1 MRIIDR
7 YTGKILSDSNLPSDI
22 ELGRYAISMGSTYKE
37 LTSNTYKVQE
47 GQRIHQE
54 LLDDVNKDKHN
65 IFEII
70 SESVENGDFKS
81 IPLLQGIKNGLEFG
95 DFATQ
100 LEDDFKHIEAIFHTP
115 YSKLNRTIEKV
126 PVSRAKRIS
135 NRSNQYLAAH
145 TEDWLH
151 KGLVSFRPSRI
162 LTEEIIADENVFEN
176 QLLIA
181 LVTRAT
187 RHLERKLRYTRD
199 ISEFL
204 KNYKELIDK
213 FNNTTDCWYKR
224 VRRELSIAGKVYDE
238 QSGNYKATN
247 ADIQIVTSTMR
258 RLKKLKDS
266 LLKLRQYDLFYNV
279 DQRLVKSVQYH
290 DTNVLINDK
299 HYRYL
304 KKLWI
309 LLLKEENA
317 NPDDNKADSDEFI
330 INNVRNYGISIINYA
345 VKDNEYL
352 GYNVK
357 GTDKHWLAQRDNCPD
372 INLFVDELG
381 VIHVMVGFAELR
393 FIVTC
398 DLPFS
403 SYNHSL
409 PENTFIIAYDNND
422 ADDEY
427 VRSSI
432 DSENIIPVSLRDVT
446 CVERLAIILRK
457 EMLKQYIEH
466 TLFKAYEVPGILL
479 PYYEELANF
488 IKCIQID
495 VKEPSY
501 IFTKY
506 PIVDFNKN
514 KWRDIVLNCE
524 DYKDRG
530 RMEQKKISDALD
542 SFIDEYEQHAMNLC
556 DKLRCFDPDCS
567 LQINSWQCDSLT
579 YIVCSCGYVLD
590 SSNRNHIV
598 FYKKDSPFSS
608 EEMGMDQLEI
618 NLSREQ

>member
-1 MRIIDR
+1 MQIIDR
-7 YTGKILSDSNLPSDI
+7 YTGKIISDSNLPGDI

-37 LTSNTYKVQE
+37 LTSKSYKVQE

-70 SESVENGDFKS
+70 SESVENGDFRS

-100 LEDDFKHIEAIFHTP
+100 MEEDFKHIEAIFHAP

-162 LTEEIIADENVFEN
+162 LTEEIISDENVFEN
-176 QLLIA
+176 QLVIA
-181 LVTRAT
+181 LVTRAAH
-187 RHLERKLRYTRD
+187 HLERKLRYTRD
-199 ISEFL
+199 ITEFL
-204 KNYKELIDK
+204 IEYSKLIEK
-213 FNNTTDCWYKR
+213 HENSEDCWYKK
-224 VRRELSIAGKVYDE
+224 VRRELSLAGKVYDE
-238 QSGNYKATN
+238 QSGNYKSTN
-247 ADIQIVTSTMR
+247 ADIQVVTSTMK
-258 RLKKLKDS
+258 RLKKLRDS
-266 LLKLRQYDLFYNV
+266 LLKLRKYDLFYNV

-304 KKLWI
+304 KKLWV

-317 NPDDNKADSDEFI
+317 NPDDNKADADEFI

-345 VKDNEYL
+345 VKDIEYL
-352 GYNVK
+352 GYNVV
-357 GTDKHWLAQRDNCPD
+357 GTDKQWEAQRDNCPD
-372 INLFVDELG
+372 IRLSIDEYG
-381 VIHVMVGFAELR
+381 VINVMVGSDKLR

-398 DLPFS
+398 DLPYLS
-403 SYNHSL
+403 GNQSL
-409 PENTFIIAYDNND
+409 PKNTYVIAYDNND
-422 ADDEY
+422 ADDDY
-427 VRSSI
+427 VRSSV
-432 DSENIIPVSLRDVT
+432 DSANIIPVSLRDIT
-446 CVERLAIILRK
+446 CVERIAIILRQV
-457 EMLKQYIEH
+457 MLKQYVEH
-466 TLFKAYEVPGILL
+466 TLFKAYEMPRILL
-479 PYYEELANF
+479 PYYNMIATF
-488 IKCIQID
+488 ITCIQID
-495 VKEPSY
+495 AKVPSY

-506 PIVDFNKN
+506 PIVEFNKN
-514 KWRDIVLNCE
+514 KWRDKVLSSE
-524 DYKDRG
+524 DYKDKS

-542 SFIDEYEQHAMNLC
+542 TFIDDYELYAMDLR

-567 LQINSWQCDSLT
+567 LQINSWQCDSLS

-590 SSNRNHIV
+590 SSNHSHIV
-598 FYKKDSPFSS
+598 FYKKDSPFSP
-608 EEMGMDQLEI
+608 EEMGMDYLAI
-618 NLSREQ
+618 NLN

>member
-1 MRIIDR
+1 MQIIDR
-7 YTGKILSDSNLPSDI
+7 YTGKILNDSNLPSDI

-37 LTSNTYKVQE
+37 LTSKSYKVQE

-70 SESVENGDFKS
+70 SESVENGDFRS

-100 LEDDFKHIEAIFHTP
+100 MEEEFKHIEAIFHAP

-162 LTEEIIADENVFEN
+162 LTEEIISDENVFEN
-176 QLLIA
+176 QLVIA
-181 LVTRAT
+181 LVTRAAH
-187 RHLERKLRYTRD
+187 HLERKLRYTRD
-199 ISEFL
+199 ITEFL
-204 KNYKELIDK
+204 IEYSKLIEK
-213 FNNTTDCWYKR
+213 HEKSEDCWYKK
-224 VRRELSIAGKVYDE
+224 VRRELSLAGKVYDE
-238 QSGNYKATN
+238 QSGNYKAAN
-247 ADIQIVTSTMR
+247 ADIQIVTSTMK
-258 RLKKLKDS
+258 RLKKLRDS

-304 KKLWI
+304 KKLWV

-317 NPDDNKADSDEFI
+317 NPDDNKADADEYI

-345 VKDNEYL
+345 VKDIEYL
-352 GYNVK
+352 GYNIV
-357 GTDKHWLAQRDNCPD
+357 GTDKQWKAQRDNCPD
-372 INLFVDELG
+372 IRLSVDEYG
-381 VIHVMVGFAELR
+381 VINVMVGSQKLR
-393 FIVTC
+393 FVVTC
-398 DLPFS
+398 DLPYLS
-403 SYNHSL
+403 GNQSL
-409 PENTFIIAYDNND
+409 SENTYIIAYDNND

-427 VRSSI
+427 VRSSV
-432 DSENIIPVSLRDVT
+432 DSANIIPVSLRDIT
-446 CVERLAIILRK
+446 CVERIAIIFRK
-457 EMLKQYIEH
+457 EMLKQYVEN
-466 TLFKAYEVPGILL
+466 TLLKAYEMPLILF
-479 PYYEELANF
+479 PYYNLIATF
-488 IKCIQID
+488 ITCIQID
-495 VKEPSY
+495 PKVSSY

-506 PIVDFNKN
+506 PIVEFNKN
-514 KWRDIVLNCE
+514 KWRDKVLNSD
-524 DYKDRG
+524 DYKDKS

-542 SFIDEYEQHAMNLC
+542 TFIDDYELYAMDLR

-567 LQINSWQCDSLT
+567 LQINSWQCDSLS

-590 SSNRNHIV
+590 SSNHSNIV
-598 FYKKDSPFSS
+598 FYKKDSPFSP
-608 EEMGMDQLEI
+608 EEMGMDYLAI
-618 NLSREQ
+618 NLN

>member
-1 MRIIDR
+1 MQIIDR
-7 YTGKILSDSNLPSDI
+7 YTGKILNDSNLPGDI

-37 LTSNTYKVQE
+37 LTSKSYKVQE

-70 SESVENGDFKS
+70 SESVENGDFRS

-100 LEDDFKHIEAIFHTP
+100 MEEDFKHIEAIFHAP

-162 LTEEIIADENVFEN
+162 LTEEIISDENVFEN
-176 QLLIA
+176 QLVIA
-181 LVTRAT
+181 LVTRAAH
-187 RHLERKLRYTRD
+187 HLERKLRYTRD
-199 ISEFL
+199 ITEFL
-204 KNYKELIDK
+204 IEYSKLIEK
-213 FNNTTDCWYKR
+213 HEKSEDCWYKK
-224 VRRELSIAGKVYDE
+224 VRRELSLAGKVYDE
-238 QSGNYKATN
+238 QSGNYKAAN
-247 ADIQIVTSTMR
+247 ADIQIVTSTMK
-258 RLKKLKDS
+258 RLKKLRDS

-304 KKLWI
+304 KKLWV

-317 NPDDNKADSDEFI
+317 NPDDNKADADEYI
-330 INNVRNYGISIINYA
+330 VNNVRNYGISIINYA
-345 VKDNEYL
+345 VKDIEYL
-352 GYNVK
+352 GYNIV
-357 GTDKHWLAQRDNCPD
+357 GTDKQWKAQRDNCPD
-372 INLFVDELG
+372 IRLSVDEYG
-381 VIHVMVGFAELR
+381 VINVMVGSTKLR

-398 DLPFS
+398 DLPHLTGNKTF
-403 SYNHSL
+403 
-409 PENTFIIAYDNND
+409 PENTYIIAYDNND

-427 VRSSI
+427 VRSSV
-432 DSENIIPVSLRDVT
+432 DSANIIPVSLRDIT
-446 CVERLAIILRK
+446 CVERIAIILRK
-457 EMLKQYIEH
+457 EMLKQYVENI
-466 TLFKAYEVPGILL
+466 LFKAYEMPRILF
-479 PYYEELANF
+479 PYYNLIATF
-488 IKCIQID
+488 ITCIQID
-495 VKEPSY
+495 PKVPSY

-506 PIVDFNKN
+506 PIVEFNKN
-514 KWRDIVLNCE
+514 KWRDKVLNCD
-524 DYKDRG
+524 DYKDKS
-530 RMEQKKISDALD
+530 RMEQNKISVALD
-542 SFIDEYEQHAMNLC
+542 TFIDDYELYAMDLR

-567 LQINSWQCDSLT
+567 LQINSWQCDSLS

-590 SSNRNHIV
+590 SSNHSNIV
-598 FYKKDSPFSS
+598 FYKKDSPFSP
-608 EEMGMDQLEI
+608 EEMGMDYLAI
-618 NLSREQ
+618 NLN

>member
-1 MRIIDR
+1 MQIIDR
-7 YTGKILSDSNLPSDI
+7 YTGKILNDSNLPGDI

-37 LTSNTYKVQE
+37 LTSKSYKVQE

-70 SESVENGDFKS
+70 SESVENGDFRS

-100 LEDDFKHIEAIFHTP
+100 MEEDFKHIEAIFHAP

-162 LTEEIIADENVFEN
+162 LTEEIISDENVFEN
-176 QLLIA
+176 QLVIA
-181 LVTRAT
+181 LVTRAAH
-187 RHLERKLRYTRD
+187 HLERKLRYTRD
-199 ISEFL
+199 ITEFL
-204 KNYKELIDK
+204 IEYSKLIEK
-213 FNNTTDCWYKR
+213 HEKSEDCWYKK
-224 VRRELSIAGKVYDE
+224 VRRELSLAGKVYDE
-238 QSGNYKATN
+238 QSGNYKAAN
-247 ADIQIVTSTMR
+247 ADIQIVTSTMK
-258 RLKKLKDS
+258 RLKKLRDS

-304 KKLWI
+304 KKLWV

-317 NPDDNKADSDEFI
+317 NPDDNKADADEFI

-345 VKDNEYL
+345 VKDIEYL
-352 GYNVK
+352 GYNIV
-357 GTDKHWLAQRDNCPD
+357 GTDKQWKAQRDNCPD
-372 INLFVDELG
+372 IRLSVDEYG
-381 VIHVMVGFAELR
+381 VINVMVGSQKLR
-393 FIVTC
+393 FVVTC
-398 DLPFS
+398 DLPYLS
-403 SYNHSL
+403 GNQSL
-409 PENTFIIAYDNND
+409 SENTYIIAYDNND

-427 VRSSI
+427 VRSSV
-432 DSENIIPVSLRDVT
+432 DSANIIPVSLRDIT
-446 CVERLAIILRK
+446 CVERIAIIFRK
-457 EMLKQYIEH
+457 EMLKQYVEN
-466 TLFKAYEVPGILL
+466 TLLKAYEMPRILF
-479 PYYEELANF
+479 PYYNLIATF
-488 IKCIQID
+488 ITCIQID
-495 VKEPSY
+495 PKVPSY

-506 PIVDFNKN
+506 PIVEFNKN
-514 KWRDIVLNCE
+514 KWRDKVLNSD
-524 DYKDRG
+524 DYKDKS

-542 SFIDEYEQHAMNLC
+542 TFIDDYELYAMDLR

-567 LQINSWQCDSLT
+567 LQINSWQCDSLS

-590 SSNRNHIV
+590 SSNHRNIV
-598 FYKKDSPFSS
+598 FYKKDSPFSP
-608 EEMGMDQLEI
+608 EEMGMDYLAI
-618 NLSREQ
+618 NLN

>member
-1 MRIIDR
+1 MQIIDR
-7 YTGKILSDSNLPSDI
+7 YTGKILNDSNLPGDI

-37 LTSNTYKVQE
+37 LTSKSYKVQE

-70 SESVENGDFKS
+70 SESVENGDFRS

-100 LEDDFKHIEAIFHTP
+100 MEEDFKHIEAIFHAP

-162 LTEEIIADENVFEN
+162 LTEEIISDENVFEN
-176 QLLIA
+176 QLVIA
-181 LVTRAT
+181 LVTRAAH
-187 RHLERKLRYTRD
+187 HLERKLRYTRD
-199 ISEFL
+199 ITEFL
-204 KNYKELIDK
+204 IEYSKLIEK
-213 FNNTTDCWYKR
+213 HEKSEDCWYKK
-224 VRRELSIAGKVYDE
+224 VRRELSLAGKVYDE
-238 QSGNYKATN
+238 QSGNYKAAN
-247 ADIQIVTSTMR
+247 ADIQIVTSTMK
-258 RLKKLKDS
+258 RLKKLRDS

-304 KKLWI
+304 KKLWV

-317 NPDDNKADSDEFI
+317 NPDDNKADADEYI

-345 VKDNEYL
+345 VKDIEYL
-352 GYNVK
+352 GYNIV
-357 GTDKHWLAQRDNCPD
+357 GTDKQWKAQRDNCPD
-372 INLFVDELG
+372 IRLSVDEYG
-381 VIHVMVGFAELR
+381 VINVMVGPQKLR
-393 FIVTC
+393 FVVTC
-398 DLPFS
+398 DLPYLS
-403 SYNHSL
+403 GNQSL
-409 PENTFIIAYDNND
+409 PKNTYIIAYDNND

-427 VRSSI
+427 VRSSV
-432 DSENIIPVSLRDVT
+432 DSANIIPVSLRDIT
-446 CVERLAIILRK
+446 CVERIAIIFRK
-457 EMLKQYIEH
+457 EMLKQYVEN
-466 TLFKAYEVPGILL
+466 TLLKAYEMPRILF
-479 PYYEELANF
+479 PYYNPIATF
-488 IKCIQID
+488 ITCIQID
-495 VKEPSY
+495 AKVPSY

-506 PIVDFNKN
+506 PIVEFNKN
-514 KWRDIVLNCE
+514 KWRDKVLNCD
-524 DYKDRG
+524 DYKDKS

-542 SFIDEYEQHAMNLC
+542 TFIDDYELYAMDLR

-567 LQINSWQCDSLT
+567 LQINSWQCDSSS

-590 SSNRNHIV
+590 SSNHSNIV
-598 FYKKDSPFSS
+598 FYKKDSPFSP
-608 EEMGMDQLEI
+608 EEMGMDYLAI
-618 NLSREQ
+618 NLN

>member
-1 MRIIDR
+1 MQIIDR
-7 YTGKILSDSNLPSDI
+7 YTGKILNDSNLPGDI

-37 LTSNTYKVQE
+37 LTSKSYKVQE

-70 SESVENGDFKS
+70 SESVENGDFRS

-100 LEDDFKHIEAIFHTP
+100 MEEDFKHIEAIFHAP

-162 LTEEIIADENVFEN
+162 LTEEIISDENVFEN
-176 QLLIA
+176 QLVIA
-181 LVTRAT
+181 LVTRAAH
-187 RHLERKLRYTRD
+187 HLERKLRYTRD
-199 ISEFL
+199 ITEFL
-204 KNYKELIDK
+204 IEYSKLIEK
-213 FNNTTDCWYKR
+213 HEKSEDCWYKK
-224 VRRELSIAGKVYDE
+224 VRRELSLAGKVYDE
-238 QSGNYKATN
+238 QSGNYKAAN
-247 ADIQIVTSTMR
+247 ADIQIVTSTMK
-258 RLKKLKDS
+258 RLKKLRDS

-304 KKLWI
+304 KKLWV

-317 NPDDNKADSDEFI
+317 NPDDNKADADEYI

-345 VKDNEYL
+345 VKDIEYL
-352 GYNVK
+352 GYNIV
-357 GTDKHWLAQRDNCPD
+357 GTDKQWKAQRDNCPD
-372 INLFVDELG
+372 IRLSVDEYG
-381 VIHVMVGFAELR
+381 VINVMVGSNKLR

-398 DLPFS
+398 DLPFLS
-403 SYNHSL
+403 DNQTL
-409 PENTFIIAYDNND
+409 PENTYIIAYDNND

-427 VRSSI
+427 VRSSV
-432 DSENIIPVSLRDVT
+432 DSANIIPVSLRDIT
-446 CVERLAIILRK
+446 CVERIAIILRK
-457 EMLKQYIEH
+457 EMLKQYVEH
-466 TLFKAYEVPGILL
+466 TLFKTYEMPRILL
-479 PYYEELANF
+479 PYYNLIASF
-488 IKCIQID
+488 ITCIQID
-495 VKEPSY
+495 AKMPSY
-501 IFTKY
+501 TFTKY
-506 PIVDFNKN
+506 PMVEFNKN
-514 KWRDIVLNCE
+514 NWRDKVLNSD
-524 DYKDRG
+524 DYKDKN

-542 SFIDEYEQHAMNLC
+542 IFIDDYELYAMDLR

-567 LQINSWQCDSLT
+567 LQINSWQCDSLS

-590 SSNRNHIV
+590 SSNHSNIV
-598 FYKKDSPFSS
+598 FYKKDSPFSP
-608 EEMGMDQLEI
+608 EEMGMDYLAI
-618 NLSREQ
+618 NLN

>member
-1 MRIIDR
+1 MQIIDR
-7 YTGKILSDSNLPSDI
+7 YTGKILNESNLPGDI

-37 LTSNTYKVQE
+37 LTSKSYKVQE

-70 SESVENGDFKS
+70 SESVENGDFRS

-100 LEDDFKHIEAIFHTP
+100 MEEDFKHIEAIFHAP

-162 LTEEIIADENVFEN
+162 LTEEIISDENVFEN
-176 QLLIA
+176 QLVIA
-181 LVTRAT
+181 LVTRAAH
-187 RHLERKLRYTRD
+187 HLERKLRYTRD
-199 ISEFL
+199 ITEFL
-204 KNYKELIDK
+204 IEYSKLIEK
-213 FNNTTDCWYKR
+213 HEKSEDCWYKK
-224 VRRELSIAGKVYDE
+224 VRRELSLAGKVYDE
-238 QSGNYKATN
+238 ESGNYKAAN
-247 ADIQIVTSTMR
+247 ADIQIVTSTMK
-258 RLKKLKDS
+258 RLKKLRDS

-304 KKLWI
+304 KKLWL

-317 NPDDNKADSDEFI
+317 NPDDNKADADEYI

-345 VKDNEYL
+345 VKDIEYL
-352 GYNVK
+352 GYNIV
-357 GTDKHWLAQRDNCPD
+357 GTDKQWKAQRDNCPD
-372 INLFVDELG
+372 IRLSVDEYG
-381 VIHVMVGFAELR
+381 VINVMVGSQKLR
-393 FIVTC
+393 FVVTC
-398 DLPFS
+398 DLPYLS
-403 SYNHSL
+403 GNQSL
-409 PENTFIIAYDNND
+409 SENTYIIAYDNND

-427 VRSSI
+427 VRSSV
-432 DSENIIPVSLRDVT
+432 DSANIIPVSLRDIT
-446 CVERLAIILRK
+446 CVERIAIIFRK
-457 EMLKQYIEH
+457 EMLKQYVEN
-466 TLFKAYEVPGILL
+466 TLLKAYEMPRILF
-479 PYYEELANF
+479 PYYNLIATF
-488 IKCIQID
+488 ITCIQID
-495 VKEPSY
+495 PKVPSY

-506 PIVDFNKN
+506 PIVEFNKN
-514 KWRDIVLNCE
+514 KWRDKVLNSD
-524 DYKDRG
+524 DYKDKS

-542 SFIDEYEQHAMNLC
+542 TFIDDYELYAMDLR

-567 LQINSWQCDSLT
+567 LQINSWQCDSLN

-590 SSNRNHIV
+590 SSNHSNIV
-598 FYKKDSPFSS
+598 FYKKDSPFSP
-608 EEMGMDQLEI
+608 EEMGMDFLDVNIQ
-618 NLSREQ
+618 

>member
-1 MRIIDR
+1 MQIIDR
-7 YTGKILSDSNLPSDI
+7 YTGKILNDSNLPGDI

-37 LTSNTYKVQE
+37 LTSKSYKVQE

-70 SESVENGDFKS
+70 SESVENGDFRS

-100 LEDDFKHIEAIFHTP
+100 MEEDFKHIEAIFHAP

-162 LTEEIIADENVFEN
+162 LTEEIISDENVFEN
-176 QLLIA
+176 QLVIA
-181 LVTRAT
+181 LVTRAAH
-187 RHLERKLRYTRD
+187 HLERKLRYTRD
-199 ISEFL
+199 ITEFL
-204 KNYKELIDK
+204 IEYSKLIEK
-213 FNNTTDCWYKR
+213 HEKSEDCWYKK
-224 VRRELSIAGKVYDE
+224 VRRELSLAGKVYDE
-238 QSGNYKATN
+238 QSGNYKAAN
-247 ADIQIVTSTMR
+247 ADIQIVTSTMK
-258 RLKKLKDS
+258 RLKKLRDS
-266 LLKLRQYDLFYNV
+266 LLKLSQDDLFYNV

-304 KKLWI
+304 KKLWV

-317 NPDDNKADSDEFI
+317 NPDDNKADADEYI

-345 VKDNEYL
+345 VKDIEYL
-352 GYNVK
+352 GYNIV
-357 GTDKHWLAQRDNCPD
+357 GTDKQWKAQRDNCPD
-372 INLFVDELG
+372 IRLSVDEYG
-381 VIHVMVGFAELR
+381 VINVMVGSHKLR
-393 FIVTC
+393 FVVTC
-398 DLPFS
+398 DLPYLS
-403 SYNHSL
+403 GNQSL
-409 PENTFIIAYDNND
+409 SENTYIIAYDNND

-427 VRSSI
+427 VRSSV
-432 DSENIIPVSLRDVT
+432 DSANIIPVSLRDIT
-446 CVERLAIILRK
+446 CVERIAIIFRK
-457 EMLKQYIEH
+457 EMLKQYVEN
-466 TLFKAYEVPGILL
+466 TLLKAYEMPRILF
-479 PYYEELANF
+479 PYYNLIATF
-488 IKCIQID
+488 ITCIQID
-495 VKEPSY
+495 PKVPSY

-506 PIVDFNKN
+506 PIVEFNKN
-514 KWRDIVLNCE
+514 KWRDKVLNSD
-524 DYKDRG
+524 DYKDKS

-542 SFIDEYEQHAMNLC
+542 TFIDDYELYAMDLR

-567 LQINSWQCDSLT
+567 LQINSWQCDSLS

-590 SSNRNHIV
+590 SSNHSNIV
-598 FYKKDSPFSS
+598 FYKKDSPFSP
-608 EEMGMDQLEI
+608 EEMGMDYLAI
-618 NLSREQ
+618 NLN

>member
-1 MRIIDR
+1 MQIIDR
-7 YTGKILSDSNLPSDI
+7 YTGKFLNDSNLPGDI

-37 LTSNTYKVQE
+37 LTSKSYKVQG

-70 SESVENGDFKS
+70 SESVENGDFRS

-100 LEDDFKHIEAIFHTP
+100 MEEDLKHIEAIFHAP

-162 LTEEIIADENVFEN
+162 LTEEIISDENVFEN
-176 QLLIA
+176 QLVIA
-181 LVTRAT
+181 LVTRAAH
-187 RHLERKLRYTRD
+187 HLERKLRYTRD
-199 ISEFL
+199 ITEFL
-204 KNYKELIDK
+204 IEYSKLIEK
-213 FNNTTDCWYKR
+213 HEKSEDCWYKK
-224 VRRELSIAGKVYDE
+224 VRRELSLAGKVYDE
-238 QSGNYKATN
+238 QSGNYKAAN
-247 ADIQIVTSTMR
+247 ADIQIVTSTMK
-258 RLKKLKDS
+258 RLKKLRDS

-304 KKLWI
+304 KKLWV

-317 NPDDNKADSDEFI
+317 NPDDNKADADEYI

-345 VKDNEYL
+345 VKDIEYL
-352 GYNVK
+352 GYNIV
-357 GTDKHWLAQRDNCPD
+357 GTDKQWKAQRDNCPD
-372 INLFVDELG
+372 IRLSVDEYG
-381 VIHVMVGFAELR
+381 VINVMVGSQKLR
-393 FIVTC
+393 FVVTC
-398 DLPFS
+398 DLPYLS
-403 SYNHSL
+403 GNQSL
-409 PENTFIIAYDNND
+409 SENTYIIAYDNND

-427 VRSSI
+427 VRSSV
-432 DSENIIPVSLRDVT
+432 DSANIIPVSLRDIT
-446 CVERLAIILRK
+446 CVERIAIIFRK
-457 EMLKQYIEH
+457 EMLKQYVEN
-466 TLFKAYEVPGILL
+466 TLLKAYEMPRILF
-479 PYYEELANF
+479 PYYNLIATF
-488 IKCIQID
+488 ITCIQID
-495 VKEPSY
+495 PKVPSY

-506 PIVDFNKN
+506 PIVEFNKN
-514 KWRDIVLNCE
+514 KWRDKVLNSD
-524 DYKDRG
+524 DYKDKS

-542 SFIDEYEQHAMNLC
+542 TFIDDYELYAMDLR

-567 LQINSWQCDSLT
+567 LQINSWQCDSLS

-590 SSNRNHIV
+590 SSNHSNIV
-598 FYKKDSPFSS
+598 FYKKDSPFSP
-608 EEMGMDQLEI
+608 EEMGMDYLAI
-618 NLSREQ
+618 NLN

>member
-1 MRIIDR
+1 MQIIDR
-7 YTGKILSDSNLPSDI
+7 YTGKILNDSNLPGDI

-37 LTSNTYKVQE
+37 LTSKSYKVQE

-70 SESVENGDFKS
+70 SESVENGDFRS

-100 LEDDFKHIEAIFHTP
+100 MEEDFKHIEAIFHAP

-162 LTEEIIADENVFEN
+162 LTEEIISDENVFEN
-176 QLLIA
+176 QLVIA
-181 LVTRAT
+181 LVTRAAH
-187 RHLERKLRYTRD
+187 HLERKLRYTRD
-199 ISEFL
+199 ITEFL
-204 KNYKELIDK
+204 IEYSKLIEK
-213 FNNTTDCWYKR
+213 HEKSEDCWYKK
-224 VRRELSIAGKVYDE
+224 VRRELSLAGKVYDE
-238 QSGNYKATN
+238 QSGNYKAAN
-247 ADIQIVTSTMR
+247 ADIQIVTYTMK
-258 RLKKLKDS
+258 RLKKLRDS

-304 KKLWI
+304 KKLWV

-317 NPDDNKADSDEFI
+317 NPDDNKADADEFI

-345 VKDNEYL
+345 VKDIEYL
-352 GYNVK
+352 GYNIV
-357 GTDKHWLAQRDNCPD
+357 GTDKQWKAQRDNCPD
-372 INLFVDELG
+372 IRLSVDEYG
-381 VIHVMVGFAELR
+381 VINVMVGPQKLR
-393 FIVTC
+393 FVVTC
-398 DLPFS
+398 DLPYLS
-403 SYNHSL
+403 GNQSL
-409 PENTFIIAYDNND
+409 PENTYIIAYDNND

-427 VRSSI
+427 VRSSV
-432 DSENIIPVSLRDVT
+432 DSANIIPVSLRDIT
-446 CVERLAIILRK
+446 CVERIAIILRK
-457 EMLKQYIEH
+457 EMLKQYVEN
-466 TLFKAYEVPGILL
+466 TLFKAYEMPRILF
-479 PYYEELANF
+479 PYYNLIATF
-488 IKCIQID
+488 ITCIQID
-495 VKEPSY
+495 AKVPSY

-506 PIVDFNKN
+506 PIVEFNKN
-514 KWRDIVLNCE
+514 KCRDKVLNSD
-524 DYKDRG
+524 DYKDKS
-530 RMEQKKISDALD
+530 RMEQKKITDALD
-542 SFIDEYEQHAMNLC
+542 TFIDDYELYAIDLR

-567 LQINSWQCDSLT
+567 LQINSWQCDSLS

-590 SSNRNHIV
+590 SSNHSNIV
-598 FYKKDSPFSS
+598 FYKKDSPFSP
-608 EEMGMDQLEI
+608 EEMGMDYLAI
-618 NLSREQ
+618 NLN

>member
-1 MRIIDR
+1 MQIIDR
-7 YTGKILSDSNLPSDI
+7 YTGKILNDSNLPGDI

-37 LTSNTYKVQE
+37 LTSKSYKVQE

-54 LLDDVNKDKHN
+54 LLDDVNTDKHN

-70 SESVENGDFKS
+70 SESVENGDFRS

-100 LEDDFKHIEAIFHTP
+100 MEEDFKHIEAIFHAP

-162 LTEEIIADENVFEN
+162 LTEEIISDENVFEN

-181 LVTRAT
+181 LVTRAA
-187 RHLERKLRYTRD
+187 HLLERKLRYTRD
-199 ISEFL
+199 ITEFL
-204 KNYKELIDK
+204 IEYSKLIEK
-213 FNNTTDCWYKR
+213 HEKSEDCWYKK
-224 VRRELSIAGKVYDE
+224 VRRELSLAGKVYDE
-238 QSGNYKATN
+238 QSGNYKAAN
-247 ADIQIVTSTMR
+247 ADIQIVTSTMK
-258 RLKKLKDS
+258 RLKKLRDS

-290 DTNVLINDK
+290 DTNVLINDQ

-304 KKLWI
+304 KKLWV

-317 NPDDNKADSDEFI
+317 NPDDNKADADEYI

-345 VKDNEYL
+345 VKDIEYL
-352 GYNVK
+352 DYNVV
-357 GTDKHWLAQRDNCPD
+357 GTDKQWEAQRENCPD
-372 INLFVDELG
+372 IRLSVDKYG
-381 VIHVMVGFAELR
+381 VINVMVGSKKLR

-398 DLPFS
+398 DLPYLS
-403 SYNHSL
+403 GSLLL
-409 PENTFIIAYDNND
+409 PENTYIIAYDNND

-427 VRSSI
+427 VRSSVN
-432 DSENIIPVSLRDVT
+432 SANIIPVSLRDIT
-446 CVERLAIILRK
+446 CVERIAIILRK
-457 EMLKQYIEH
+457 EMLKQYVEN
-466 TLFKAYEVPGILL
+466 TLFKAYEMPRILL
-479 PYYEELANF
+479 PYYNLIATF
-488 IKCIQID
+488 ITCIQID
-495 VKEPSY
+495 AKVPSY

-506 PIVDFNKN
+506 PIVEFNKN
-514 KWRDIVLNCE
+514 KWRDTVLNSD
-524 DYKDRG
+524 DYKDKS

-542 SFIDEYEQHAMNLC
+542 TFIDDYELYAMDLR

-567 LQINSWQCDSLT
+567 LQINSWQCDSLS

-590 SSNRNHIV
+590 SSNKNRIM
-598 FYKKDSPFSS
+598 FYKKDSHFSP
-608 EEMGMDQLEI
+608 EEMGMNYLEI
-618 NLSREQ
+618 KL

>member
-1 MRIIDR
+1 MQIIDR
-7 YTGKILSDSNLPSDI
+7 YTGKILSDSNLPGDI

-37 LTSNTYKVQE
+37 LTSKSYKVQE

-70 SESVENGDFKS
+70 SESVENGDFRS

-100 LEDDFKHIEAIFHTP
+100 MEEDFKHIEAIFHAP

-162 LTEEIIADENVFEN
+162 LTEEIISDENVFEN
-176 QLLIA
+176 QLVIA
-181 LVTRAT
+181 LVTRAAH
-187 RHLERKLRYTRD
+187 HLERKLRYTRD
-199 ISEFL
+199 ITEFL
-204 KNYKELIDK
+204 IEYSKLIEK
-213 FNNTTDCWYKR
+213 HENSEDCWYKK
-224 VRRELSIAGKVYDE
+224 VRRELSLAGKVYDE

-247 ADIQIVTSTMR
+247 TDIQVVTSNMK
-258 RLKKLKDS
+258 RLKKLRDS

-317 NPDDNKADSDEFI
+317 NPDDNKADADEFI

-345 VKDNEYL
+345 VKDIEYL
-352 GYNVK
+352 GYNVV
-357 GTDKHWLAQRDNCPD
+357 GTDKQWEAQRDNCPN
-372 INLFVDELG
+372 IRLSIDEYG
-381 VIHVMVGFAELR
+381 VINVMVGSDKLR

-398 DLPFS
+398 DLPYLS
-403 SYNHSL
+403 GNQSL
-409 PENTFIIAYDNND
+409 PKNTYVIAYDNND
-422 ADDEY
+422 ADDDY
-427 VRSSI
+427 VRSSV
-432 DSENIIPVSLRDVT
+432 DSANVIPVSLRDIT
-446 CVERLAIILRK
+446 CVERIAIILRQV
-457 EMLKQYIEH
+457 MLKQYVEH
-466 TLFKAYEVPGILL
+466 TLFKAYEMPRILL
-479 PYYEELANF
+479 PYYNMIATF
-488 IKCIQID
+488 ITCIQID
-495 VKEPSY
+495 AKVPSY

-506 PIVDFNKN
+506 PIVEFNKN
-514 KWRDIVLNCE
+514 KWRDKVLSSE
-524 DYKDRG
+524 DYKDKS

-542 SFIDEYEQHAMNLC
+542 TFIDDYELYAMDLR

-567 LQINSWQCDSLT
+567 LQINSWQCDSLS

-590 SSNRNHIV
+590 SSNHSHIV
-598 FYKKDSPFSS
+598 FYKKDSPFSP
-608 EEMGMDQLEI
+608 EEMGMDYLAI
-618 NLSREQ
+618 NLN

>member
-1 MRIIDR
+1 MQIIDR
-7 YTGKILSDSNLPSDI
+7 YTGKILNDSNLPGDI

-37 LTSNTYKVQE
+37 LTSKSYKVQE

-70 SESVENGDFKS
+70 SESVENGDFRS

-100 LEDDFKHIEAIFHTP
+100 MEEDFKHIEAIFHAP

-162 LTEEIIADENVFEN
+162 LTEEIISDENVFEN
-176 QLLIA
+176 QLVIA
-181 LVTRAT
+181 LVTRAAH
-187 RHLERKLRYTRD
+187 HLERKLRYTRD
-199 ISEFL
+199 ITEFL
-204 KNYKELIDK
+204 IEYSKLIEK
-213 FNNTTDCWYKR
+213 HEKSEDCWYKK
-224 VRRELSIAGKVYDE
+224 VRRELSLAGKVYDE
-238 QSGNYKATN
+238 QSGNYKAAN
-247 ADIQIVTSTMR
+247 ADIQIVTSTMK
-258 RLKKLKDS
+258 RLKKLRES

-304 KKLWI
+304 KKLWV

-317 NPDDNKADSDEFI
+317 NPDDNKADADEYI
-330 INNVRNYGISIINYA
+330 VNNVRNYGISIINYA
-345 VKDNEYL
+345 VKDIEYL
-352 GYNVK
+352 GYNIV
-357 GTDKHWLAQRDNCPD
+357 GTDKQWKAQRDNCPD
-372 INLFVDELG
+372 MRLSVDEYG
-381 VIHVMVGFAELR
+381 VINVMVGSTKLR

-398 DLPFS
+398 DLPHLTGNKTF
-403 SYNHSL
+403 
-409 PENTFIIAYDNND
+409 PENTYIIAYDNND
-422 ADDEY
+422 ADDDY
-427 VRSSI
+427 VRSSV
-432 DSENIIPVSLRDVT
+432 DSANIIPVSLRDIT
-446 CVERLAIILRK
+446 CVERIAIILRK
-457 EMLKQYIEH
+457 EMLKQYVENI
-466 TLFKAYEVPGILL
+466 LFKAYEMPRILF
-479 PYYEELANF
+479 PYYNLIATF
-488 IKCIQID
+488 ITCIQID
-495 VKEPSY
+495 AKVPSY

-506 PIVDFNKN
+506 PIVEFNKN
-514 KWRDIVLNCE
+514 KWRDKVLNCD
-524 DYKDRG
+524 DYKDKS
-530 RMEQKKISDALD
+530 RMEQNKISVALD
-542 SFIDEYEQHAMNLC
+542 TFIDDYELYAMDLR

-567 LQINSWQCDSLT
+567 LQINSWQCDSLS

-590 SSNRNHIV
+590 SSNHSNIV
-598 FYKKDSPFSS
+598 FYKKDSPFSP
-608 EEMGMDQLEI
+608 EEMGMDYLAI
-618 NLSREQ
+618 NLN

>member
-1 MRIIDR
+1 MQIIDR
-7 YTGKILSDSNLPSDI
+7 YTGKILNDSDLPSDI
-22 ELGRYAISMGSTYKE
+22 ELGRYAISMGSTFKE
-37 LTSNTYKVQE
+37 LTSKSYKVLE

-70 SESVENGDFKS
+70 SESVENGDFRS

-100 LEDDFKHIEAIFHTP
+100 MEEDFKHIEAIFHAP

-162 LTEEIIADENVFEN
+162 LTEEIVSDENVFEN
-176 QLLIA
+176 QLVIA
-181 LVTRAT
+181 LVTRAAH
-187 RHLERKLRYTRD
+187 HLERKLRYTRD
-199 ISEFL
+199 ITEFL
-204 KNYKELIDK
+204 IEYSKLIEK
-213 FNNTTDCWYKR
+213 HEKSEDCWYKK
-224 VRRELSIAGKVYDE
+224 VRRELSLAGKVYDE
-238 QSGNYKATN
+238 QSGNYKAAN
-247 ADIQIVTSTMR
+247 ADIQIVTSTMK
-258 RLKKLKDS
+258 RLKKLRDS

-317 NPDDNKADSDEFI
+317 NPDDNKADADEYI

-345 VKDNEYL
+345 VKDIEYL
-352 GYNVK
+352 GYNVV
-357 GTDKHWLAQRDNCPD
+357 GTDKQWEAQRDNCPD
-372 INLFVDELG
+372 IRLSVDEYG
-381 VIHVMVGFAELR
+381 VINVMVGSKKIR

-398 DLPFS
+398 DLPYLS
-403 SYNHSL
+403 GQSL
-409 PENTFIIAYDNND
+409 PENTYIIAYDNND

-427 VRSSI
+427 IRSSV
-432 DSENIIPVSLRDVT
+432 DSANIIPVSLRDIT
-446 CVERLAIILRK
+446 CVERIAIILRK
-457 EMLKQYIEH
+457 EMLKQYVEN
-466 TLFKAYEVPGILL
+466 TLFKTYEMPRILL
-479 PYYEELANF
+479 PYYNLIATY
-488 IKCIQID
+488 ITCIQID
-495 VKEPSY
+495 AKIPSY

-506 PIVDFNKN
+506 PIVEFNKN
-514 KWRDIVLNCE
+514 KWLDKVLNSD
-524 DYKDRG
+524 DYKGRS

-542 SFIDEYEQHAMNLC
+542 TFIDDYELYAMDLR

-567 LQINSWQCDSLT
+567 LQINSRQCDSLS

-590 SSNRNHIV
+590 LSNRNHIV
-598 FYKKDSPFSS
+598 FYKKNSPFTPN
-608 EEMGMDQLEI
+608 EFGMDYLEI
-618 NLSREQ
+618 DLN

>member
-1 MRIIDR
+1 MQIIDR
-7 YTGKILSDSNLPSDI
+7 YTGKILNDSNLPGDI

-37 LTSNTYKVQE
+37 LTSKSYKVQE

-70 SESVENGDFKS
+70 SESVENGDFRS

-100 LEDDFKHIEAIFHTP
+100 MEEDFKHIEAIFHAP

-162 LTEEIIADENVFEN
+162 LTEEIISDENVFEN
-176 QLLIA
+176 QLVIA
-181 LVTRAT
+181 LVTRAAH
-187 RHLERKLRYTRD
+187 HLERKLRYTRD
-199 ISEFL
+199 ITEFL
-204 KNYKELIDK
+204 IEYSKLIEK
-213 FNNTTDCWYKR
+213 HEKSEDCWYKK
-224 VRRELSIAGKVYDE
+224 VRRELSLAGKVYDE
-238 QSGNYKATN
+238 QSGNYKAAN
-247 ADIQIVTSTMR
+247 ADIQIVTSTMK
-258 RLKKLKDS
+258 RLKKLRDS

-304 KKLWI
+304 KKLWV

-317 NPDDNKADSDEFI
+317 NPDDNKADADEYI

-345 VKDNEYL
+345 VKDIEYL
-352 GYNVK
+352 GYNVV
-357 GTDKHWLAQRDNCPD
+357 GTDKQWKAQRDNCPD
-372 INLFVDELG
+372 IRLSVDEYG
-381 VIHVMVGFAELR
+381 VINVMVGSKKLR

-398 DLPFS
+398 DLPYLS
-403 SYNHSL
+403 SSL
-409 PENTFIIAYDNND
+409 SLLENTYIIAYDNND
-422 ADDEY
+422 ANDEY
-427 VRSSI
+427 VRSSVN
-432 DSENIIPVSLRDVT
+432 SANIIPVSLRDIT
-446 CVERLAIILRK
+446 CVERIAIILRK
-457 EMLKQYIEH
+457 EMLKQYVEN
-466 TLFKAYEVPGILL
+466 TLFKAYEIPRILL
-479 PYYEELANF
+479 PYYNLIATF
-488 IKCIQID
+488 ITCIQID
-495 VKEPSY
+495 PKVPSY

-506 PIVDFNKN
+506 PIVEFNKN
-514 KWRDIVLNCE
+514 KWRDKVLNS
-524 DYKDRG
+524 DSYKDKS

-542 SFIDEYEQHAMNLC
+542 TFIDDYELYAMDLR

-567 LQINSWQCDSLT
+567 LQINSWQCDSLS

-590 SSNRNHIV
+590 SSNHSNIV
-598 FYKKDSPFSS
+598 FYKKDSPFSP
-608 EEMGMDQLEI
+608 EEMGMDFLDVNIQ
-618 NLSREQ
+618 

>member
-1 MRIIDR
+1 MQIIDR
-7 YTGKILSDSNLPSDI
+7 YTGKILNESNLSGDI
-22 ELGRYAISMGSTYKE
+22 ELGRYAISMGSSYRE
-37 LTSNTYKVQE
+37 LTSKSYKVQE

-70 SESVENGDFKS
+70 SESVENGDFRS

-100 LEDDFKHIEAIFHTP
+100 MEEDFKHIEAIFHAP

-162 LTEEIIADENVFEN
+162 LTEEIISDENVFEN
-176 QLLIA
+176 QLVIA
-181 LVTRAT
+181 LVTRAAH
-187 RHLERKLRYTRD
+187 HLERKLRYTRD
-199 ISEFL
+199 ITEFL
-204 KNYKELIDK
+204 IEYSKLIEK
-213 FNNTTDCWYKR
+213 HEKSEDCWYKK
-224 VRRELSIAGKVYDE
+224 VRRELSLAGKVYDE
-238 QSGNYKATN
+238 QSGNYKAAN
-247 ADIQIVTSTMR
+247 ADIQIVTSTMK
-258 RLKKLKDS
+258 RLKKLRDS

-304 KKLWI
+304 KKLWV

-317 NPDDNKADSDEFI
+317 NPDDNKADADEYI

-345 VKDNEYL
+345 VKDIEYL
-352 GYNVK
+352 GYNIV
-357 GTDKHWLAQRDNCPD
+357 GTDKQWKAQRDNCPD
-372 INLFVDELG
+372 IRLSVDEYG
-381 VIHVMVGFAELR
+381 VINVMVGSQKLR
-393 FIVTC
+393 FVVTC
-398 DLPFS
+398 DLPYLS
-403 SYNHSL
+403 GNQSL
-409 PENTFIIAYDNND
+409 SENTYIIAYDNND

-427 VRSSI
+427 VRSSV
-432 DSENIIPVSLRDVT
+432 DSANIIPVSLRDIT
-446 CVERLAIILRK
+446 CVERIAIIFRK
-457 EMLKQYIEH
+457 EMLKQYVEN
-466 TLFKAYEVPGILL
+466 TLLKAYEMPRILF
-479 PYYEELANF
+479 PYYNLIATF
-488 IKCIQID
+488 ITCIQID
-495 VKEPSY
+495 PKVPSY

-506 PIVDFNKN
+506 PIVEFNKN
-514 KWRDIVLNCE
+514 KWRDKVLNSD
-524 DYKDRG
+524 DYKDKS

-542 SFIDEYEQHAMNLC
+542 TFIDDYELYAMDLR

-567 LQINSWQCDSLT
+567 LQINSWQCDSLS

-590 SSNRNHIV
+590 SSNHSNIV
-598 FYKKDSPFSS
+598 FYKKDSPFSP
-608 EEMGMDQLEI
+608 EEMGMDYLAI
-618 NLSREQ
+618 NLN

>member
-1 MRIIDR
+1 MQIIDR
-7 YTGKILSDSNLPSDI
+7 YTGKILNDSNLPGDI

-37 LTSNTYKVQE
+37 LTSKSYKVQE

-70 SESVENGDFKS
+70 SESVENGDFRS

-100 LEDDFKHIEAIFHTP
+100 MEEDFKHIEAIFHAP

-162 LTEEIIADENVFEN
+162 LTEEIISDENVFEN
-176 QLLIA
+176 QLVIA
-181 LVTRAT
+181 LVTRAAH
-187 RHLERKLRYTRD
+187 HLERKLRYTRD
-199 ISEFL
+199 ITEFL
-204 KNYKELIDK
+204 IEYSKLIEK
-213 FNNTTDCWYKR
+213 HEKSEDCWYKK
-224 VRRELSIAGKVYDE
+224 VRRELSLAGKVYDE
-238 QSGNYKATN
+238 QSGNYKAAN
-247 ADIQIVTSTMR
+247 ADIQIVTSTMK
-258 RLKKLKDS
+258 RLKKLRDS

-304 KKLWI
+304 KKLWV

-317 NPDDNKADSDEFI
+317 IPDDNKADADEYI

-345 VKDNEYL
+345 VKDIEYL
-352 GYNVK
+352 GYNIV
-357 GTDKHWLAQRDNCPD
+357 GTDKQWKAQRDNCPD
-372 INLFVDELG
+372 IRLSVDEYG
-381 VIHVMVGFAELR
+381 VINVMVGSQKLR
-393 FIVTC
+393 FVVTC
-398 DLPFS
+398 DLPYLS
-403 SYNHSL
+403 GNQSL
-409 PENTFIIAYDNND
+409 SENTYIIAYDNND

-427 VRSSI
+427 VRSSV
-432 DSENIIPVSLRDVT
+432 DSANIIPVSLRDIT
-446 CVERLAIILRK
+446 CVERIAIIFRK
-457 EMLKQYIEH
+457 EMLKQYVEN
-466 TLFKAYEVPGILL
+466 TLLKAYEMPRILF
-479 PYYEELANF
+479 PYYNLIATF
-488 IKCIQID
+488 ITCIQID
-495 VKEPSY
+495 PKVSSY

-506 PIVDFNKN
+506 PIVEFNKN
-514 KWRDIVLNCE
+514 KWRDKVLNSD
-524 DYKDRG
+524 DYKDKS

-542 SFIDEYEQHAMNLC
+542 TFIDDYELYAMDLR

-567 LQINSWQCDSLT
+567 LQINSWQCDSLS

-590 SSNRNHIV
+590 SSNHSNIV
-598 FYKKDSPFSS
+598 FYKKDSPFSP
-608 EEMGMDQLEI
+608 EEMGMDYLAI
-618 NLSREQ
+618 NLN

>member
-1 MRIIDR
+1 MQIIDR
-7 YTGKILSDSNLPSDI
+7 YTGKILNDSNLPGDI

-37 LTSNTYKVQE
+37 LTSKSYKVQE

-70 SESVENGDFKS
+70 SESVENGDFRS
-81 IPLLQGIKNGLEFG
+81 IPLLQGIKNGLDFG

-100 LEDDFKHIEAIFHTP
+100 MEEDFKHIEAIFHAP

-162 LTEEIIADENVFEN
+162 LTEEIISDENVFEN
-176 QLLIA
+176 QLVIA
-181 LVTRAT
+181 LVTRAAH
-187 RHLERKLRYTRD
+187 HLERKLRYTRD
-199 ISEFL
+199 ITEFL
-204 KNYKELIDK
+204 IEYSKLIEK
-213 FNNTTDCWYKR
+213 HEKSEDCWYKK
-224 VRRELSIAGKVYDE
+224 VRRELSLAGKVYDE
-238 QSGNYKATN
+238 QSGNYKAAN
-247 ADIQIVTSTMR
+247 ADIQIVTSTMK
-258 RLKKLKDS
+258 RLKKLRDS

-304 KKLWI
+304 KKLWV

-317 NPDDNKADSDEFI
+317 NPDDNKADADEYI

-345 VKDNEYL
+345 VKDIEYL
-352 GYNVK
+352 GYNIV
-357 GTDKHWLAQRDNCPD
+357 GTDKQWKAQRDNCPD
-372 INLFVDELG
+372 IRLSVDEYG
-381 VIHVMVGFAELR
+381 VINVMVGPQKLR
-393 FIVTC
+393 FVVTC
-398 DLPFS
+398 DLT
-403 SYNHSL
+403 SL
-409 PENTFIIAYDNND
+409 SCNQSLSENTYIIAYDNND

-427 VRSSI
+427 VRTSV
-432 DSENIIPVSLRDVT
+432 DSANIIPVSLRDIT
-446 CVERLAIILRK
+446 CVERIAIIFRK
-457 EMLKQYIEH
+457 EMLKQYVEN
-466 TLFKAYEVPGILL
+466 TLLKAYEMPRILF
-479 PYYEELANF
+479 PYYNLIATF
-488 IKCIQID
+488 ITCIQID
-495 VKEPSY
+495 PKVPSY

-506 PIVDFNKN
+506 PIVEFNKN
-514 KWRDIVLNCE
+514 KWRDKLLNSD
-524 DYKDRG
+524 DYKDKS

-542 SFIDEYEQHAMNLC
+542 TFIDDYELYAMDLR

-567 LQINSWQCDSLT
+567 LQINSWQCDSLS

-590 SSNRNHIV
+590 SSNHSNIV
-598 FYKKDSPFSS
+598 FYKKDSPFSP
-608 EEMGMDQLEI
+608 EEMGMDYLAI
-618 NLSREQ
+618 NLN

>member
-1 MRIIDR
+1 MQIIDR
-7 YTGKILSDSNLPSDI
+7 YTGKILSDSNLPGDI

-37 LTSNTYKVQE
+37 LTSKNYKVQE

-70 SESVENGDFKS
+70 SESVENGDFGS

-100 LEDDFKHIEAIFHTP
+100 MEEDFKHIEAIFHAP

-162 LTEEIIADENVFEN
+162 LTEEIISDENVFEN
-176 QLLIA
+176 QLVIA
-181 LVTRAT
+181 LVTRAAH
-187 RHLERKLRYTRD
+187 HLERKLRYTRD
-199 ISEFL
+199 ITEFL
-204 KNYKELIDK
+204 IEYSKLIEK
-213 FNNTTDCWYKR
+213 HENSEDCWYKK
-224 VRRELSIAGKVYDE
+224 VRRELSLAGKVYDE

-247 ADIQIVTSTMR
+247 ADIQVVTSTMK
-258 RLKKLKDS
+258 RLKKLRDS

-317 NPDDNKADSDEFI
+317 NPDDNKADADEFI

-345 VKDNEYL
+345 VKDIEYL
-352 GYNVK
+352 GYNVVGK
-357 GTDKHWLAQRDNCPD
+357 DKQWEAQRDNCPD
-372 INLFVDELG
+372 IRLSVDEYG
-381 VIHVMVGFAELR
+381 VINVMVGSDKLR

-398 DLPFS
+398 DLPYLS
-403 SYNHSL
+403 GNQSL
-409 PENTFIIAYDNND
+409 PKNTYVIAYDNND
-422 ADDEY
+422 ADDDY
-427 VRSSI
+427 VRSSV
-432 DSENIIPVSLRDVT
+432 DSTNIIPVSLRDIT
-446 CVERLAIILRK
+446 CVERIAIILRQ
-457 EMLKQYIEH
+457 EMLKQYVEH
-466 TLFKAYEVPGILL
+466 TLFKAYEMPRILL
-479 PYYEELANF
+479 PYYNLIATF
-488 IKCIQID
+488 ITCIQID
-495 VKEPSY
+495 EKVPSY

-506 PIVDFNKN
+506 PIVEFNKN
-514 KWRDIVLNCE
+514 KWRDKVLSSD
-524 DYKDRG
+524 DYKDKS

-542 SFIDEYEQHAMNLC
+542 TFIEDYELYATDLR
-556 DKLRCFDPDCS
+556 DKLKCFDPDCS
-567 LQINSWQCDSLT
+567 LQINSWQCDSLR
-579 YIVCSCGYVLD
+579 YIICSCGYVLD
-590 SSNRNHIV
+590 SSNHSHIV
-598 FYKKDSPFSS
+598 FYKKDSPFSA
-608 EEMGMDQLEI
+608 EEMGMDYLAI
-618 NLSREQ
+618 NLN

>member
-1 MRIIDR
+1 MQIIDR
-7 YTGKILSDSNLPSDI
+7 YTGKILNDSNLPGDI

-37 LTSNTYKVQE
+37 LTSKSYKVQE

-70 SESVENGDFKS
+70 SESVENGDFRS

-100 LEDDFKHIEAIFHTP
+100 MEEDFKHIEAIFHAP

-162 LTEEIIADENVFEN
+162 LTEEIISDENVFEN
-176 QLLIA
+176 QLVIA
-181 LVTRAT
+181 LVTRAAH
-187 RHLERKLRYTRD
+187 HLERKLRYTRD
-199 ISEFL
+199 ITEFL
-204 KNYKELIDK
+204 IEYSKLIEK
-213 FNNTTDCWYKR
+213 HEKSEDCWYKK
-224 VRRELSIAGKVYDE
+224 VRRELSLAGKVYDE
-238 QSGNYKATN
+238 QSGNYKAAN
-247 ADIQIVTSTMR
+247 ADIQIVTSTMK
-258 RLKKLKDS
+258 RLKKLRES

-304 KKLWI
+304 KKLWV

-317 NPDDNKADSDEFI
+317 NPDDNKADADEYI

-345 VKDNEYL
+345 VKDIEYL
-352 GYNVK
+352 GYNIV
-357 GTDKHWLAQRDNCPD
+357 GTDKQWKAQRDKCPD
-372 INLFVDELG
+372 IRLSVDEYG
-381 VIHVMVGFAELR
+381 VINVMVGPQKLR
-393 FIVTC
+393 FVVTC
-398 DLPFS
+398 DLPYLS
-403 SYNHSL
+403 GNQSL
-409 PENTFIIAYDNND
+409 PKNTYIIAYDNND

-427 VRSSI
+427 VRSSV
-432 DSENIIPVSLRDVT
+432 DSANIIPVSLRDIT
-446 CVERLAIILRK
+446 CVERIAIIFRK
-457 EMLKQYIEH
+457 EMLKQYVEN
-466 TLFKAYEVPGILL
+466 TLLKAYEMPRILF
-479 PYYEELANF
+479 PYYNLIATF
-488 IKCIQID
+488 ITCIQID
-495 VKEPSY
+495 PKVPSY

-506 PIVDFNKN
+506 PIVEFNKN
-514 KWRDIVLNCE
+514 KWRDKVLNSD
-524 DYKDRG
+524 DYKDKS

-542 SFIDEYEQHAMNLC
+542 TFIDDYELYAMDLR

-567 LQINSWQCDSLT
+567 LQINSWQCDSLS

-590 SSNRNHIV
+590 SSNHSNIV
-598 FYKKDSPFSS
+598 FYKKDSPFSP
-608 EEMGMDQLEI
+608 EEMGMDYLAI
-618 NLSREQ
+618 NLN